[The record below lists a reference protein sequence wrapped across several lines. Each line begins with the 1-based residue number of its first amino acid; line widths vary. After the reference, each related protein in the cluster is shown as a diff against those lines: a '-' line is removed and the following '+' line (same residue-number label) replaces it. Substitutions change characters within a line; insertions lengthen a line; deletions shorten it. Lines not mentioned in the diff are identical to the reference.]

1 MFSVHL
7 HMADEPLIKQL
18 LRHQSLFMGYLVA
31 MTRDLA
37 AAEEVFQNVAV
48 VVLQRGPQEQIRDF
62 QAWAKEIVRRQALHF
77 LREQG
82 QARRHSMAPELME
95 GLALVLDEA
104 ATEPAGP
111 PRDREALSQ
120 CLKSLPP
127 RSRRIMALRYE
138 KQRSFDEIGDALES
152 SGQAIQRALS
162 RIRKSLHDCVQ
173 SRLLTAGGA
182 AP

>member
-1 MFSVHL
+1 
-7 HMADEPLIKQL
+7 MADEPLIKQL

-48 VVLQRGPQEQIRDF
+48 VVLERGPKEPIRDF
-62 QAWAKEIVRRQALHF
+62 HAWAKEIVRRQALHY

-82 QARRHSMAPELME
+82 QARQRSMAPELLE

-104 ATEPAGP
+104 PSAP
-111 PRDREALSQ
+111 PRDREALTH

-138 KQRSFDEIGDALES
+138 QRRSFDEIGDALES
-152 SGQAIQRALS
+152 SAQAIQRALS

-173 SRLLTAGGA
+173 SRLSGA
-182 AP
+182 ST